1 VPFTRRIPEP
11 CRARQSTRNA
21 ASTPALLAVVA
32 GIALGLAFLAI
43 PAAAQRQPALAH
55 SIELTGTIDPATA
68 AWLEEALSDAQE
80 ARARVA
86 IVRLDTPGGL
96 DSSMREIV
104 QRILATDLP
113 VVVYVSPDGARAAS
127 AGLFVT
133 MSADVAAMAPQTN
146 IGSATPVQVGPGPR
160 NEVLERKAGN
170 DAAAYV
176 RALADRR
183 GRNADLAERMVRDA
197 VNVEASQAIRED
209 LIDRVAT
216 SERALLRQLDGFRVE
231 GPKAQVLDT
240 TGVQIERREMG
251 FQYEVRQLLV
261 NPTVAFL
268 LLMVGLVGV
277 AIELATPGALGPG
290 ALGGVA
296 LVLGLYGTAQL
307 PVTLVGVLLIL
318 LALGLFIAET
328 QVASGGVLGVAGV
341 GALVA
346 SGLLLYDTDSPVY
359 DVSVPAAVVGGAL
372 LGGLVV
378 LITSKALA
386 TRRRP
391 ARGGTE
397 DLVGERASAR
407 TALDPVGQV
416 FVGGALWR
424 ARVSGG
430 ARLQEGDAAK
440 VEAIEGLT
448 LHVRP
453 VGPED
458 ESPTGEHREGRT
470 P

>member
-1 VPFTRRIPEP
+1 MAQSPP
-11 CRARQSTRNA
+11 AR
-21 ASTPALLAVVA
+21 
-32 GIALGLAFLAI
+32 
-43 PAAAQRQPALAH
+43 AH

-68 AWLEEALSDAQE
+68 AWLEEALSDAEE
-80 ARARVA
+80 ARARLA
-86 IVRLDTPGGL
+86 IVRLNTPGGL
-96 DSSMREIV
+96 DRSMRDMV
-104 QRILATDLP
+104 QNILAADLP

-146 IGSATPVQVGPGPR
+146 IGSATPVQIGPGDPD
-160 NEVLERKAGN
+160 EVLKRKVGN

-176 RALADRR
+176 RALADRH

-197 VNVEASQAIRED
+197 VNVPARQALRER

-216 SERALLRQLDGFRVE
+216 DERALLGQLDGFRIE

-240 TGVQIERREMG
+240 TGVRIERREMP

-261 NPTVAFL
+261 TPTIAFL
-268 LLMVGLVGV
+268 LVMVGLFGL

-296 LVLGLYGTAQL
+296 VVLGLYGTVQL
-307 PVTLVGVLLIL
+307 PVTLVGVVLIL
-318 LALGLFIAET
+318 LAIGLFVAET
-328 QVASGGVLGVAGV
+328 QVASGGVLGVAGI
-341 GALVA
+341 GSLIAA
-346 SGLLLYDTDSPVY
+346 GLLLYETDSPVY

-372 LGGLVV
+372 LGGLVLLV
-378 LITSKALA
+378 TSKALA
-386 TRRRP
+386 TRRQP
-391 ARGGTE
+391 ARGGPE
-397 DLVGERASAR
+397 DLVGERASVR
-407 TALDPVGQV
+407 TALDPEGQV

-430 ARLQEGDAAK
+430 ANLQAGDAAM

-448 LHVRP
+448 LYVRP
-453 VGPED
+453 VGRED
-458 ESPTGEHREGRT
+458 EEATGEQREGRSS
-470 P
+470 

>member
-1 VPFTRRIPEP
+1 MPTMAQSPP
-11 CRARQSTRNA
+11 AR
-21 ASTPALLAVVA
+21 
-32 GIALGLAFLAI
+32 
-43 PAAAQRQPALAH
+43 AH

-68 AWLEEALSDAQE
+68 AWLEEALSDAEE
-80 ARARVA
+80 ARARLA
-86 IVRLDTPGGL
+86 IVRLNTPGGL
-96 DSSMREIV
+96 DRSMRDMV
-104 QRILATDLP
+104 QNILAADLP

-146 IGSATPVQVGPGPR
+146 IGSATPVQIGPGDPD
-160 NEVLERKAGN
+160 EVLKRKVGN

-176 RALADRR
+176 RALADRH

-197 VNVEASQAIRED
+197 VNVPARQALRER

-216 SERALLRQLDGFRVE
+216 DERALLGQLDGFRIE

-240 TGVQIERREMG
+240 TGVRIERREMP

-261 NPTVAFL
+261 TPTIAFL
-268 LLMVGLVGV
+268 LVMVGLVGL

-296 LVLGLYGTAQL
+296 VVLGLYGTVQL
-307 PVTLVGVLLIL
+307 PVTLVGVVLIL
-318 LALGLFIAET
+318 LAIGLFVAET
-328 QVASGGVLGVAGV
+328 QVASGGVLGVAGI
-341 GALVA
+341 GSLIAA
-346 SGLLLYDTDSPVY
+346 GLLLYETDSPVY

-372 LGGLVV
+372 LGGLVLLV
-378 LITSKALA
+378 TSKALA
-386 TRRRP
+386 TRRQP
-391 ARGGTE
+391 ARGGPE
-397 DLVGERASAR
+397 DLIGERASVR
-407 TALDPVGQV
+407 TALDPEGQV

-430 ARLQEGDAAK
+430 ANLQAGDAAM

-448 LHVRP
+448 LYVRP
-453 VGPED
+453 VGRED
-458 ESPTGEHREGRT
+458 EEATGEQREGRSS
-470 P
+470 

>member
-1 VPFTRRIPEP
+1 MPTMAQSPP
-11 CRARQSTRNA
+11 AR
-21 ASTPALLAVVA
+21 
-32 GIALGLAFLAI
+32 
-43 PAAAQRQPALAH
+43 AH

-68 AWLEEALSDAQE
+68 AWLEEALSDAEE
-80 ARARVA
+80 ARARLA
-86 IVRLDTPGGL
+86 IVRLNTPGGL
-96 DSSMREIV
+96 DRSMRDMV
-104 QRILATDLP
+104 QNILAADLP

-146 IGSATPVQVGPGPR
+146 IGSATPVQIGPGEP
-160 NEVLERKAGN
+160 NDALIRKVGN

-176 RALADRR
+176 RALADRH

-197 VNVEASQAIRED
+197 VNVTADRALSED
-209 LIDRVAT
+209 LIDQVAT
-216 SERALLRQLDGFRVE
+216 DERALLRQLDGFRIK
-231 GPKAQVLDT
+231 GAKAQVLDT
-240 TGVQIERREMG
+240 TGARIERREMP
-251 FQYEVRQLLV
+251 FQYELRQFLV
-261 NPTVAFL
+261 NPTVAFFL
-268 LLMVGLVGV
+268 VMVGLVGL

-307 PVTLVGVLLIL
+307 PVTLVGVLLLL
-318 LALGLFIAET
+318 LAISLFVAET

-341 GALVA
+341 GALIA
-346 SGLLLYDTDSPVY
+346 AGLLLYDTDSPVY
-359 DVSVPAAVVGGAL
+359 AVSVPPAVVGGAL

-378 LITSKALA
+378 LVTSKALA

-391 ARGGTE
+391 ARGGLE
-397 DLVGERASAR
+397 DLVGERASVR

-430 ARLQEGDAAK
+430 ASLQAGDAAM

-453 VGPED
+453 AGRED
-458 ESPTGEHREGRT
+458 EEAAGEQREGST
-470 P
+470 S

>member
-1 VPFTRRIPEP
+1 MPTV
-11 CRARQSTRNA
+11 AQS
-21 ASTPALLAVVA
+21 P
-32 GIALGLAFLAI
+32 
-43 PAAAQRQPALAH
+43 PPLAH
-55 SIELTGTIDPATA
+55 SIELTGTVDPATA
-68 AWLEEALSDAQE
+68 AWLEEALADAEE
-80 ARARVA
+80 AQGRLAL
-86 IVRLDTPGGL
+86 VRIDTPGGL
-96 DSSMREIV
+96 DGSMREIV
-104 QRILATDLP
+104 QSIISADLP
-113 VVVYVSPDGARAAS
+113 VVVYVSPEGARAAS

-146 IGSATPVQVGPGPR
+146 IGSATPVQIGPGEPD
-160 NEVLERKAGN
+160 EALKRKVGN

-176 RALADRR
+176 RALADRH
-183 GRNADLAERMVRDA
+183 GRNADLAERMVQEA
-197 VNVEASQAIRED
+197 VNVTADQALSED
-209 LIDRVAT
+209 LIDQVAT
-216 SERALLRQLDGFRVE
+216 DERALLRQLDGFRIE

-240 TGVQIERREMG
+240 TGVRIERQEMP
-251 FQYEVRQLLV
+251 FQYEVRQFLV

-268 LLMVGLVGV
+268 LVMVGLVGV
-277 AIELATPGALGPG
+277 AIELAAPGALGPG

-307 PVTLVGVLLIL
+307 PVTLVGVLLLL
-318 LALGLFIAET
+318 LAIGLFVAET

-341 GALVA
+341 GALIA
-346 SGLLLYDTDSPVY
+346 AGLLLYDTHSPVY
-359 DVSVPAAVVGGAL
+359 EVSVPALVVGGAL

-378 LITSKALA
+378 FVTSKALA

-391 ARGGTE
+391 TRGGLE
-397 DLVGERASAR
+397 DLVGERASVR

-430 ARLQEGDAAK
+430 ASLQAGDAAM

-453 VGPED
+453 VGREN
-458 ESPTGEHREGRT
+458 EEAAGEQREGRT
-470 P
+470 S

>member
-1 VPFTRRIPEP
+1 MPTMAQSPP
-11 CRARQSTRNA
+11 AR
-21 ASTPALLAVVA
+21 
-32 GIALGLAFLAI
+32 
-43 PAAAQRQPALAH
+43 AH

-68 AWLEEALSDAQE
+68 AWLEEALSDAEE
-80 ARARVA
+80 ARARLA
-86 IVRLDTPGGL
+86 IVRLNTPGGL
-96 DSSMREIV
+96 DRSMRDMV
-104 QRILATDLP
+104 QNILAADLP

-146 IGSATPVQVGPGPR
+146 IGSATPVQIGPGDPD
-160 NEVLERKAGN
+160 EVLKRKVGN

-176 RALADRR
+176 RALADRH

-197 VNVEASQAIRED
+197 VNVPARQALRER

-216 SERALLRQLDGFRVE
+216 DERALLRQLDGFRIE

-240 TGVQIERREMG
+240 TGVRIERREMP

-261 NPTVAFL
+261 TPTIAFL
-268 LLMVGLVGV
+268 LVMVGLFGL

-296 LVLGLYGTAQL
+296 VVLGLYGTVQL
-307 PVTLVGVLLIL
+307 PVTLVGVVLIL
-318 LALGLFIAET
+318 LAIGLFVAET
-328 QVASGGVLGVAGV
+328 QVASGGVLGVAGI
-341 GALVA
+341 GSLIAA
-346 SGLLLYDTDSPVY
+346 GLLLYETDSPVY

-372 LGGLVV
+372 LGGLVLLV
-378 LITSKALA
+378 TSKALA
-386 TRRRP
+386 TRRQP
-391 ARGGTE
+391 ARGGPE
-397 DLVGERASAR
+397 DLVGERASVR
-407 TALDPVGQV
+407 TALDPEGQV

-430 ARLQEGDAAK
+430 ANLQAGDAAM

-448 LHVRP
+448 LYVRP
-453 VGPED
+453 VGRED
-458 ESPTGEHREGRT
+458 EEATGEQREGRSS
-470 P
+470 

>member
-1 VPFTRRIPEP
+1 MPTM
-11 CRARQSTRNA
+11 
-21 ASTPALLAVVA
+21 
-32 GIALGLAFLAI
+32 
-43 PAAAQRQPALAH
+43 AQRPPARAH

-68 AWLEEALSDAQE
+68 AWLEEALSDAEE
-80 ARARVA
+80 ARARLA
-86 IVRLDTPGGL
+86 IVRLNTPGGL
-96 DSSMREIV
+96 DRSMRDMV
-104 QRILATDLP
+104 QNILAADLP

-146 IGSATPVQVGPGPR
+146 IGSATPVQIGPGDPD
-160 NEVLERKAGN
+160 EVLKRKVGN

-176 RALADRR
+176 RALADRH

-197 VNVEASQAIRED
+197 VNVPARQALRER

-216 SERALLRQLDGFRVE
+216 DERALLRQLDGFRIE

-240 TGVQIERREMG
+240 TGVRIERREMP

-261 NPTVAFL
+261 TPTIAFL
-268 LLMVGLVGV
+268 LVMVGLFGL

-296 LVLGLYGTAQL
+296 VVLGLYGTVQL
-307 PVTLVGVLLIL
+307 PVTLVGVVLIL
-318 LALGLFIAET
+318 LAIGLFVAET
-328 QVASGGVLGVAGV
+328 QVASGGVLGVAGI
-341 GALVA
+341 GSLIAA
-346 SGLLLYDTDSPVY
+346 GLLLYETDSPVY

-372 LGGLVV
+372 LGGLVLLV
-378 LITSKALA
+378 TSKALA
-386 TRRRP
+386 TRRQP
-391 ARGGTE
+391 ARGGPE
-397 DLVGERASAR
+397 DLVGERASVR
-407 TALDPVGQV
+407 TALDPEGQV

-430 ARLQEGDAAK
+430 ANLQAGDAAM

-448 LHVRP
+448 LYVRP
-453 VGPED
+453 VGGED
-458 ESPTGEHREGRT
+458 EEAAGEQREGRT
-470 P
+470 S

>member
-1 VPFTRRIPEP
+1 MPTV
-11 CRARQSTRNA
+11 AQS
-21 ASTPALLAVVA
+21 P
-32 GIALGLAFLAI
+32 
-43 PAAAQRQPALAH
+43 PPLAH
-55 SIELTGTIDPATA
+55 SIELTGTVDPATA
-68 AWLEEALSDAQE
+68 AWLEEALADAEE
-80 ARARVA
+80 AQGRLAL
-86 IVRLDTPGGL
+86 VRIDTPGGL
-96 DSSMREIV
+96 DGSMREIV
-104 QRILATDLP
+104 QSIISADLP
-113 VVVYVSPDGARAAS
+113 VVVYVSPEGARAAS

-146 IGSATPVQVGPGPR
+146 IGSATPVQIGPGEPD
-160 NEVLERKAGN
+160 EALKRKVGN

-176 RALADRR
+176 RALADRH
-183 GRNADLAERMVRDA
+183 GRNADLAERMVQEA
-197 VNVEASQAIRED
+197 VNVTADQALSED
-209 LIDRVAT
+209 LIDQVAT
-216 SERALLRQLDGFRVE
+216 DERALLRQLDGFRIE

-240 TGVQIERREMG
+240 TGVRIERQEMP
-251 FQYEVRQLLV
+251 FQYEVRQFLV

-268 LLMVGLVGV
+268 LVMVGLVGV
-277 AIELATPGALGPG
+277 AIELAAPGALGPG

-307 PVTLVGVLLIL
+307 PVTLVGVLLLL
-318 LALGLFIAET
+318 LAIGLFVAET

-341 GALVA
+341 GALIA
-346 SGLLLYDTDSPVY
+346 AGLFLYDTHSPVY
-359 DVSVPAAVVGGAL
+359 EVSVPALVVGGAL

-378 LITSKALA
+378 FVTSKALA

-391 ARGGTE
+391 TRGGLE
-397 DLVGERASAR
+397 DLVGERASVR

-430 ARLQEGDAAK
+430 GSLQAGDAAM

-453 VGPED
+453 VGREN
-458 ESPTGEHREGRT
+458 EEAAGEQREGRT
-470 P
+470 S

>member
-1 VPFTRRIPEP
+1 M
-11 CRARQSTRNA
+11 AL
-21 ASTPALLAVVA
+21 PAIVCGLV
-32 GIALGLAFLAI
+32 LGLAFLAM
-43 PAAAQRQPALAH
+43 PTVAQSPPPLAH
-55 SIELTGTIDPATA
+55 SIELTGTVDPATA
-68 AWLEEALSDAQE
+68 AWLEEALADAEE
-80 ARARVA
+80 AQGRLAL
-86 IVRLDTPGGL
+86 VRIDTPGGL
-96 DSSMREIV
+96 DGSMREIV
-104 QRILATDLP
+104 QSIISADLP
-113 VVVYVSPDGARAAS
+113 VVVYVSPEGARAAS

-146 IGSATPVQVGPGPR
+146 IGSATPVQIGPGEPD
-160 NEVLERKAGN
+160 EALKRKVGN

-176 RALADRR
+176 RALADRH
-183 GRNADLAERMVRDA
+183 GRNADLAERMVQEA
-197 VNVEASQAIRED
+197 VNVTADQALSED
-209 LIDRVAT
+209 LIDQVAT
-216 SERALLRQLDGFRVE
+216 DERALLRQLDGFRIE

-240 TGVQIERREMG
+240 TGVRIERQEMP
-251 FQYEVRQLLV
+251 FQYEVRQFLV

-268 LLMVGLVGV
+268 LVMVGLVGV
-277 AIELATPGALGPG
+277 AIELAAPGALGPG

-307 PVTLVGVLLIL
+307 PVTLVGVLLLL
-318 LALGLFIAET
+318 LAIGLFVAET

-341 GALVA
+341 GALIA
-346 SGLLLYDTDSPVY
+346 AGLLLYDTHSPVY
-359 DVSVPAAVVGGAL
+359 EVSVPALVVGGAL

-378 LITSKALA
+378 FVTSKALA

-391 ARGGTE
+391 TRGGLE
-397 DLVGERASAR
+397 DLVGERASVR

-430 ARLQEGDAAK
+430 ASLQAGDAAM

-453 VGPED
+453 VGREN
-458 ESPTGEHREGRT
+458 EEAAGEQREGRT
-470 P
+470 S

>member
-1 VPFTRRIPEP
+1 MPTMAQSPP
-11 CRARQSTRNA
+11 AR
-21 ASTPALLAVVA
+21 
-32 GIALGLAFLAI
+32 
-43 PAAAQRQPALAH
+43 AH

-68 AWLEEALSDAQE
+68 AWLEEALSDAEE
-80 ARARVA
+80 ARARLA
-86 IVRLDTPGGL
+86 IVRLNTPGGL
-96 DSSMREIV
+96 DRSMRDMV
-104 QRILATDLP
+104 QNILAADLP

-146 IGSATPVQVGPGPR
+146 IGSATPVQIGPGEPD
-160 NEVLERKAGN
+160 EVLKRKVGN

-176 RALADRR
+176 RALADRH

-197 VNVEASQAIRED
+197 VNVPARQALRER

-216 SERALLRQLDGFRVE
+216 DERALLRQLDGFRIE

-240 TGVQIERREMG
+240 TGVRIERREMP

-261 NPTVAFL
+261 TPTIAFL
-268 LLMVGLVGV
+268 LVMVGLVGL

-296 LVLGLYGTAQL
+296 VVLGLYGTVQL
-307 PVTLVGVLLIL
+307 PVTLVGVVLIL
-318 LALGLFIAET
+318 LAIGLFVAET
-328 QVASGGVLGVAGV
+328 QVASGGVLGVAGI
-341 GALVA
+341 GSLIAA
-346 SGLLLYDTDSPVY
+346 GLLLYETDSPVY

-372 LGGLVV
+372 LGGLVLLV
-378 LITSKALA
+378 TSKALA
-386 TRRRP
+386 TRRQP
-391 ARGGTE
+391 ARGGPE
-397 DLVGERASAR
+397 DLVGERASVR
-407 TALDPVGQV
+407 TALDPEGQV

-430 ARLQEGDAAK
+430 ANLQAGDAAM

-448 LHVRP
+448 LYVRP
-453 VGPED
+453 VGRED
-458 ESPTGEHREGRT
+458 EEATGEQREGRSS
-470 P
+470 

>member
-1 VPFTRRIPEP
+1 MPTMAQSPP
-11 CRARQSTRNA
+11 AR
-21 ASTPALLAVVA
+21 
-32 GIALGLAFLAI
+32 
-43 PAAAQRQPALAH
+43 AH

-68 AWLEEALSDAQE
+68 AWLEEALSDAEE
-80 ARARVA
+80 ARARLA
-86 IVRLDTPGGL
+86 LVRLNTPGGL
-96 DSSMREIV
+96 DRSMRDTV
-104 QRILATDLP
+104 QNILAADLP

-146 IGSATPVQVGPGPR
+146 IGSATPVQSGPGDPD
-160 NEVLERKAGN
+160 EVLKRKVGN

-176 RALADRR
+176 RALADRH

-197 VNVEASQAIRED
+197 VNVPARQALRER

-216 SERALLRQLDGFRVE
+216 DERALLGQLDGFRIE

-240 TGVQIERREMG
+240 TGVRIERRDMP

-261 NPTVAFL
+261 TPTIAFL
-268 LLMVGLVGV
+268 LVMVGLVGL

-296 LVLGLYGTAQL
+296 LVLGLYGTVQL
-307 PVTLVGVLLIL
+307 PVTLVGVVLLL
-318 LALGLFIAET
+318 LAIGLFVAET
-328 QVASGGVLGVAGV
+328 QAASGGVLGVAGI
-341 GALVA
+341 GSLIAA
-346 SGLLLYDTDSPVY
+346 GLLLYETDSPVY

-372 LGGLVV
+372 LGGLVLLV
-378 LITSKALA
+378 TSKALA
-386 TRRRP
+386 TRRQP
-391 ARGGTE
+391 ARGGPE
-397 DLVGERASAR
+397 DLVGERASVR
-407 TALDPVGQV
+407 TALDPEGQV

-430 ARLQEGDAAK
+430 ANLQAGDAAM

-448 LHVRP
+448 LYVRP
-453 VGPED
+453 VGRED
-458 ESPTGEHREGRT
+458 EEATGEQREGRSS
-470 P
+470 

>member
-1 VPFTRRIPEP
+1 MPTMAQSPP
-11 CRARQSTRNA
+11 AR
-21 ASTPALLAVVA
+21 
-32 GIALGLAFLAI
+32 
-43 PAAAQRQPALAH
+43 AH

-68 AWLEEALSDAQE
+68 AWLEEALSDAEE
-80 ARARVA
+80 ARARLA
-86 IVRLDTPGGL
+86 IVRLNTPGGL
-96 DSSMREIV
+96 DRSMRDMV
-104 QRILATDLP
+104 QNILAADLP

-146 IGSATPVQVGPGPR
+146 IGSATPVQIGPGDPD
-160 NEVLERKAGN
+160 EVLKRKVGN

-176 RALADRR
+176 RALADRH

-197 VNVEASQAIRED
+197 VNVPARQALRER

-216 SERALLRQLDGFRVE
+216 DERALLRQLDGFRIE

-240 TGVQIERREMG
+240 TGVRIERREMP

-261 NPTVAFL
+261 TPTIAFL
-268 LLMVGLVGV
+268 LVMVGLFGL

-296 LVLGLYGTAQL
+296 LVLGLYGTVQL
-307 PVTLVGVLLIL
+307 PVTLVGVVLIL
-318 LALGLFIAET
+318 LAIGLFVAET
-328 QVASGGVLGVAGV
+328 QVASGGVLGVAGI
-341 GALVA
+341 GSLIAA
-346 SGLLLYDTDSPVY
+346 GLLLYETDSPVY

-372 LGGLVV
+372 LGGLVLLV
-378 LITSKALA
+378 TSKALA
-386 TRRRP
+386 TRRQP
-391 ARGGTE
+391 ARGGPE
-397 DLVGERASAR
+397 DLVGERASVR
-407 TALDPVGQV
+407 TALDPEGQV

-430 ARLQEGDAAK
+430 ANLQAGDAAM

-448 LHVRP
+448 LYVRP
-453 VGPED
+453 VGRED
-458 ESPTGEHREGRT
+458 EEATGEQREGRSS
-470 P
+470 

>member
-1 VPFTRRIPEP
+1 M
-11 CRARQSTRNA
+11 
-21 ASTPALLAVVA
+21 PAVA
-32 GIALGLAFLAI
+32 ER
-43 PAAAQRQPALAH
+43 PSALAH

-68 AWLEEALSDAQE
+68 AWLDEALSGAEE
-80 ARARVA
+80 ARARMA

-96 DSSMREIV
+96 DSSMREMV
-104 QRILATDLP
+104 QGILATDLP
-113 VVVYVSPDGARAAS
+113 VLVYVSPDGARAAS

-146 IGSATPVQVGPGPR
+146 IGSATPVQIGPGPR
-160 NEVLERKAGN
+160 DEVLKRKVGN

-176 RALADRR
+176 RALADRH

-197 VNVEASQAIRED
+197 VSVAASQANREG
-209 LIDRVAT
+209 LIDQVAR
-216 SERALLRQLDGFRVE
+216 SEHALLSQLDGFRIK
-231 GPKAQVLDT
+231 GPKAQVLDS
-240 TGVQIERREMG
+240 TGVQIERREMP
-251 FQYEVRQLLV
+251 FQYEARQFLV

-268 LLMVGLVGV
+268 LVMMGLVGL
-277 AIELATPGALGPG
+277 AIELATPGAVGPG

-296 LVLGLYGTAQL
+296 LVLGLYGTTQL
-307 PVTLVGVLLIL
+307 PVTLVGVLLLL
-318 LALGLFIAET
+318 LAVGLFVAET
-328 QVASGGVLGVAGV
+328 QAASGGVLGVAGI
-341 GALVA
+341 GALIA
-346 SGLLLYDTDSPVY
+346 SGLLLYDTNSPVY
-359 DVSVPAAVVGGAL
+359 DVSVPAAVVGGVL

-378 LITSKALA
+378 LITSKALS

-391 ARGGTE
+391 PRGGPE
-397 DLVGERASAR
+397 DLVGERASVR

-416 FVGGALWR
+416 FVSGALWR

-430 ARLQEGDAAK
+430 GRLQAGDAAM

-458 ESPTGEHREGRT
+458 EQATGEQREGKT
-470 P
+470 S

>member
-1 VPFTRRIPEP
+1 MPTVAQSPP
-11 CRARQSTRNA
+11 AR
-21 ASTPALLAVVA
+21 
-32 GIALGLAFLAI
+32 
-43 PAAAQRQPALAH
+43 AH

-68 AWLEEALSDAQE
+68 AWLEEALSDAEE
-80 ARARVA
+80 ARARLA
-86 IVRLDTPGGL
+86 IVRLNTPGGL
-96 DSSMREIV
+96 DRSMRDTV
-104 QRILATDLP
+104 QNILAADLP

-146 IGSATPVQVGPGPR
+146 IGSATPVQIGPGDPD
-160 NEVLERKAGN
+160 EVLKRKVGN

-176 RALADRR
+176 RALADRH

-197 VNVEASQAIRED
+197 VNVPARQALRER

-216 SERALLRQLDGFRVE
+216 DERALLGQLDGFRIE

-240 TGVQIERREMG
+240 TGVRIERREMP

-261 NPTVAFL
+261 TPTIAFL
-268 LLMVGLVGV
+268 LVMVGLVGL

-296 LVLGLYGTAQL
+296 VVLGLYGTVQL
-307 PVTLVGVLLIL
+307 PVTLVGVVLIL
-318 LALGLFIAET
+318 LAIGLFVAET
-328 QVASGGVLGVAGV
+328 QVASGGVLGVAGI
-341 GALVA
+341 GSLIAA
-346 SGLLLYDTDSPVY
+346 GLLLYETDSPVY

-372 LGGLVV
+372 LGGLVLLV
-378 LITSKALA
+378 TSKALA
-386 TRRRP
+386 TRRQP
-391 ARGGTE
+391 ARGGPE
-397 DLVGERASAR
+397 DLVGERASVR
-407 TALDPVGQV
+407 TALDPEGQV

-430 ARLQEGDAAK
+430 GNLQAGDAAM

-448 LHVRP
+448 LYVRP
-453 VGPED
+453 VGRED
-458 ESPTGEHREGRT
+458 EEATGEQREGRSS
-470 P
+470 

>member
-1 VPFTRRIPEP
+1 MPTMAQSPP
-11 CRARQSTRNA
+11 AR
-21 ASTPALLAVVA
+21 
-32 GIALGLAFLAI
+32 
-43 PAAAQRQPALAH
+43 AH

-68 AWLEEALSDAQE
+68 AWLEEALSDAEE
-80 ARARVA
+80 ARARLA
-86 IVRLDTPGGL
+86 IVRLNTPGGL
-96 DSSMREIV
+96 DRSMRDMV
-104 QRILATDLP
+104 QNILAADLP

-146 IGSATPVQVGPGPR
+146 IGSATPVQIGPGEPD
-160 NEVLERKAGN
+160 EVLKRKVGN

-176 RALADRR
+176 RALADRH

-197 VNVEASQAIRED
+197 VNVPARQALRER

-216 SERALLRQLDGFRVE
+216 DERALLGQLDGFRIE

-240 TGVQIERREMG
+240 TGVRIERREMP

-261 NPTVAFL
+261 TPTIAFL
-268 LLMVGLVGV
+268 LVMVGLVGL

-296 LVLGLYGTAQL
+296 VVLGLYGTVQL
-307 PVTLVGVLLIL
+307 PVTLVGVVLIL
-318 LALGLFIAET
+318 LAIGLFVAET
-328 QVASGGVLGVAGV
+328 QVASGGVLGVAGI
-341 GALVA
+341 GSLIAA
-346 SGLLLYDTDSPVY
+346 GLLLYETDSPVY

-372 LGGLVV
+372 LGGLVLLV
-378 LITSKALA
+378 TSKALA
-386 TRRRP
+386 TRRQP
-391 ARGGTE
+391 ARGGPE
-397 DLVGERASAR
+397 DLVGERASVR
-407 TALDPVGQV
+407 TALDPEGQV

-430 ARLQEGDAAK
+430 ANLQAGDAAM

-448 LHVRP
+448 LYVRP
-453 VGPED
+453 VGRED
-458 ESPTGEHREGRT
+458 EEATGEQREGRSS
-470 P
+470 

>member
-1 VPFTRRIPEP
+1 MPTMAQSPP
-11 CRARQSTRNA
+11 AR
-21 ASTPALLAVVA
+21 
-32 GIALGLAFLAI
+32 
-43 PAAAQRQPALAH
+43 AH

-68 AWLEEALSDAQE
+68 AWLEEALSDAEE
-80 ARARVA
+80 ARARLA
-86 IVRLDTPGGL
+86 IVRLNTPGGL
-96 DSSMREIV
+96 DRSMRDMV
-104 QRILATDLP
+104 QNILAADLP

-146 IGSATPVQVGPGPR
+146 IGSATPVQIGPGDPD
-160 NEVLERKAGN
+160 EVLKRKVGN

-176 RALADRR
+176 RALADRH

-197 VNVEASQAIRED
+197 VNVPARQALRER

-216 SERALLRQLDGFRVE
+216 DERALLGQLDGFRIE

-240 TGVQIERREMG
+240 TGVRIERREMP

-261 NPTVAFL
+261 TPTIAFL
-268 LLMVGLVGV
+268 LVMVGLFGL

-296 LVLGLYGTAQL
+296 VVLGLYGTVQL
-307 PVTLVGVLLIL
+307 PVTLVGVVLIL
-318 LALGLFIAET
+318 LAIGLFVAET
-328 QVASGGVLGVAGV
+328 QVASGGVLGVAGI
-341 GALVA
+341 GSLIAA
-346 SGLLLYDTDSPVY
+346 GLLLYETDSPVY

-372 LGGLVV
+372 LGGLVLLV
-378 LITSKALA
+378 TSKALA
-386 TRRRP
+386 TRRQP
-391 ARGGTE
+391 ARGGPE
-397 DLVGERASAR
+397 DLIGERASVR
-407 TALDPVGQV
+407 TALDPEGQV

-430 ARLQEGDAAK
+430 ANLQAGDAAM

-448 LHVRP
+448 LYVRP
-453 VGPED
+453 VGRED
-458 ESPTGEHREGRT
+458 EEATGEQREGRSS
-470 P
+470 